1 MTWRKENSVSW
12 GEGVGWGWRVEEGY
26 NERLHTPCQVQSVS
40 LQSQVRNLTVPDFQN
55 ARRRYS
61 LAVIWKDDPGRH
73 LGFQCLRGNLPH
85 SVFCYSFFVQLL
97 VCLPESP
104 TDRLFSVCLSVHLSY
119 WFNLFVCPCA
129 FLFVDLSSVLW
140 SLSCC
145 LIVCH
150 ATSLADWVSVYLS
163 DCLQLRVSIYQ
174 IRVYIYLWPA
184 ARMPKSMSGRRGN

>member
-12 GEGVGWGWRVEEGY
+12 RGEGVGWGWRVEEGY

-61 LAVIWKDDPGRH
+61 LAVIWGGRS
-73 LGFQCLRGNLPH
+73 GPPSWLPVPQRK
-85 SVFCYSFFVQLL
+85 SSTFCILLLFVQLL

-104 TDRLFSVCLSVHLSY
+104 TDRLTDSFLFVCLSVHLSY
-119 WFNLFVCPCA
+119 WFNLFVCRCA

-150 ATSLADWVSVYLS
+150 ATSLAD
-163 DCLQLRVSIYQ
+163 
-174 IRVYIYLWPA
+174 
-184 ARMPKSMSGRRGN
+184 